1 MEVYDK
7 FDQVLMAVT
16 HHGGEV
22 VVDISCAVM
31 EILRREDY

>member
-7 FDQVLMAVT
+7 FDQVLMVVT
-16 HHGGEV
+16 HGGEV